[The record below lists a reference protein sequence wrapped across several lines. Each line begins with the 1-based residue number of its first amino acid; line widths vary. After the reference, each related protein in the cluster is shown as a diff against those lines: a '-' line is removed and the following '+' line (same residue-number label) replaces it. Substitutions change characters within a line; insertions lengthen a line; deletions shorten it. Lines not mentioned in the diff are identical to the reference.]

1 MPANL
6 KELKEKLEAYA
17 ARARPLVEFCRNE
30 EQTKTTLVNPYLEL
44 LGYEVRDPRQVQLEY
59 SADIGGG
66 REKVDYAILR
76 DGRPWLLIEAK
87 TATRT
92 LDGPLPAQLARYAL
106 AGDADFML
114 YTNGVIYQWYE
125 KPKSGAAAVDGPPFL
140 THNALEPGDRE
151 LEWLSRID
159 PRHSE
164 QGDLARIAEEER
176 LQSVFKAWF
185 DRASVDPPDNFL
197 SLLLNQAGWRSTEN
211 SRERARRVWLRAMR
225 QSQQEILNRSI
236 ERLRSVDAEIEPPAA
251 RESEV
256 PAAQEVPAQG
266 NTRTF
271 ETANGP
277 VELDPSKL
285 PRAWRP
291 KGAPVW
297 KICPSGRETAIE
309 IVGWLASQHDAGTSD
324 FYETLCRNGLMDRND
339 ERRGSVQVDR
349 DGAYF
354 LRTHMSNEQR
364 IEYLGRIA
372 RLAVRGGVAMD
383 LDRDVE
389 TWLETAQWRRG

>member
-87 TATRT
+87 AATRT

-114 YTNGVIYQWYE
+114 YTNGVTYQWYE
-125 KPKSGAAAVDGPPFL
+125 KPRTGGTALDGPPFL

-225 QSQQEILNRSI
+225 QSQQEMLNRLHRTAAGRGRRGRTARRQRTGDGRRPGSSSPG
-236 ERLRSVDAEIEPPAA
+236 ERANLRDSGRAGRTRSVETSPGMAPERGAGLEDL
-251 RESEV
+251 SER
-256 PAAQEVPAQG
+256 
-266 NTRTF
+266 TRD
-271 ETANGP
+271 G
-277 VELDPSKL
+277 
-285 PRAWRP
+285 
-291 KGAPVW
+291 
-297 KICPSGRETAIE
+297 
-309 IVGWLASQHDAGTSD
+309 
-324 FYETLCRNGLMDRND
+324 DRNRWMARQPA
-339 ERRGSVQVDR
+339 RRR
-349 DGAYF
+349 NRRL
-354 LRTHMSNEQR
+354 LRN
-364 IEYLGRIA
+364 
-372 RLAVRGGVAMD
+372 AVP
-383 LDRDVE
+383 
-389 TWLETAQWRRG
+389 